1 MSAQIV
7 EQIRENFNFQ
17 SDSQYSDFN
26 GMAQD
31 FLAKELMNEINETEK

>member
-1 MSAQIV
+1 MSFQVI

-26 GMAQD
+26 LMAQE
-31 FLAKELMNEINETEK
+31 FLAKELMNEINDTKE